1 MPTSAKTTSNIKPQM
16 QTLAVCIPTGHAS
29 SRLQTKRAFNK
40 ILFLK
45 VKVW

>member
-1 MPTSAKTTSNIKPQM
+1 MPTSAKTTSNIKHQM
-16 QTLAVCIPTGHAS
+16 QTLAVCIPIGHAAS
-29 SRLQTKRAFNK
+29 GLQTERAFNK